1 VFRGTMTSNR
11 MLFVIVVVAAAALWC
26 GRIRAMSLEYRIYP
40 VGEVQK
46 KRGATALKIHEP
58 FRDALLGL
66 EGFSHVIVFYWFDRN
81 DTPEKRRILRVHP
94 RRDAR
99 NPLTGVFA
107 TRSPVRPN
115 LIGYSIAK
123 IESIQDGSITIDE
136 IDAFD
141 GTPII
146 DLKPYIP
153 ADDAIPTAT
162 VPDWVHK

>member
-1 VFRGTMTSNR
+1 MTSNR
-11 MLFVIVVVAAAALWC
+11 MLCVLIAVTAAVLWF
-26 GRIRAMSLEYRIYP
+26 GGIWAMSSEYRIYP

-46 KRGATALKIHEP
+46 KRGTTVLKIHEP

-66 EGFSHVIVFYWFDRN
+66 DRFSHVIVFFWFDRN
-81 DTPEKRRILRVHP
+81 DTPEKRRILQVHP

-115 LIGYSIAK
+115 LIGHSIAK
-123 IESIQDGSITIDE
+123 IKSIKDGSIMVDE

-153 ADDAIPTAT
+153 AGDSIPGAT
-162 VPDWVHK
+162 VPEWVHE